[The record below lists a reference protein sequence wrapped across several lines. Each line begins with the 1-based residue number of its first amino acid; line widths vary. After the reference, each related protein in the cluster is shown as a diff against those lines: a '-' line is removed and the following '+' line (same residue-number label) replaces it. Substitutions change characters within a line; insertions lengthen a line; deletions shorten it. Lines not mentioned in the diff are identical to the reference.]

1 LEDGSEESSG
11 EAGAEELDRMTL
23 LEHLEELRRRLLSS
37 VLAMFVGFM
46 ACFAFA
52 KPIYRVLAMPITGG
66 AIPLPSIPRLN
77 GWLGARELPLLPHE
91 IAFEALVE
99 KLSFLKITDPFVLYV
114 KVALLAS
121 VFLVSPFIL
130 YQVWGFIRPGLYRRE
145 RRYAAPFIVFGSSFF
160 LAGGLFGYLVAFP
173 FAARFLINMGGEF
186 EAVITVDTYLGLLTN
201 VLLGL
206 GVMFQLPI
214 LIFMLAQL
222 GVVTPRFLLKH
233 FRWAVLLIFLVSAII
248 TPTPDVVN
256 LMVVAVPTIV
266 LYLLGVGAAALAD
279 WRKRRRAKS
288 RGAA

>member
-1 LEDGSEESSG
+1 
-11 EAGAEELDRMTL
+11 MTL
-23 LEHLEELRRRLLSS
+23 LEHLEELRRRLLASI
-37 VLAMFVGFM
+37 VAMFVGFM
-46 ACFAFA
+46 VCFAFA
-52 KPIYRVLAMPITGG
+52 KPIYRALSMPITGG
-66 AIPLPSIPRLN
+66 TIPLPPVPFLPDLPR
-77 GWLGARELPLLPHE
+77 AVV
-91 IAFEALVE
+91 FEPLVE

-121 VFLVSPFIL
+121 IFLVSPFIL
-130 YQVWGFIRPGLYRRE
+130 YQVWKFIAPGLYRRE
-145 RRYAAPFIVFGSSFF
+145 KRYAAPFIVFGSSFF

-173 FAARFLINMGGEF
+173 FAARFLINLGGEF

-222 GVVTPRFLLKH
+222 GVVTPAFLIRH
-233 FRWAVLLIFLVSAII
+233 FRWAVLLIFVVSAVI

-256 LMVVAVPTIV
+256 LMVVALPTIV

-279 WRKRRRAKS
+279 WRRGRRR
-288 RGAA
+288 GD